1 MLALKKKDEEL
12 LKIQED
18 MTANSISDNTKLEAL
33 SSDKQN
39 KASLLDGLVKQQDQ
53 YYMQLKE
60 TQKNEYAK
68 QFMLDQ

>member
-39 KASLLDGLVKQQDQ
+39 KARIV
-53 YYMQLKE
+53 
-60 TQKNEYAK
+60 
-68 QFMLDQ
+68 

>member
-39 KASLLDGLVKQQDQ
+39 KASLLDGLVKQ
-53 YYMQLKE
+53 
-60 TQKNEYAK
+60 
-68 QFMLDQ
+68 

>member
-60 TQKNEYAK
+60 T
-68 QFMLDQ
+68 

>member
-1 MLALKKKDEEL
+1 LRNKDGVGDMLALKKKDEEL

-39 KASLLDGLVKQQDQ
+39 KASLLDGLVK
-53 YYMQLKE
+53 
-60 TQKNEYAK
+60 
-68 QFMLDQ
+68 